1 MVVATELSGHQ
12 GSTPIKTGGIIM
24 SLTSELLKLK
34 HRILREQSESKRKE
48 LIREFNQQYFKTFG
62 IEV

>member
-1 MVVATELSGHQ
+1 
-12 GSTPIKTGGIIM
+12 M

-34 HRILREQSESKRKE
+34 HRILREQSESKREE